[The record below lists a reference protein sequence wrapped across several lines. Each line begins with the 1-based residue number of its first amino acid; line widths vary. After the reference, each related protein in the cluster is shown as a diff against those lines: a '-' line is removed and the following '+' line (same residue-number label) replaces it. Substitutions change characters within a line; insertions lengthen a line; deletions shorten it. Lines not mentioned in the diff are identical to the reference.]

1 VNYLAANR
9 ESALLPLLAP
19 KRLLSVPPT
28 EPLHLLRTVALRTLL
43 AAWEITVF
51 PPKPARHLTLAQ
63 PLMIKQQT
71 LLLMDALRK
80 NPVASR
86 ESALPPLLAPK
97 RLLSVLLLELLL
109 ETVALRTLLA
119 ASKTI
124 VFLKKLVKHL
134 SHATLLVDLCPIM
147 DVELTNPAA
156 IIRCALPR

>member
-1 VNYLAANR
+1 VTYLAANK

-28 EPLHLLRTVALRTLL
+28 EPQHLLRTVALRTLL

-51 PPKPARHLTLAQ
+51 PPKPARNLALAQ
-63 PLMIKQQT
+63 PLMTKQQT
-71 LLLMDALRK
+71 LLLMDALRM

-97 RLLSVLLLELLL
+97 SLLSVQLLELLL
-109 ETVALRTLLA
+109 ETVALQTLLA

-124 VFLKKLVKHL
+124 VFLKKLVKH
-134 SHATLLVDLCPIM
+134 
-147 DVELTNPAA
+147 
-156 IIRCALPR
+156 